1 MVTDSK
7 MFFKCGPLNHTRL
20 GLPVQASRTF
30 EEVKSGLGLR
40 RFSLFP
46 SHSTERDWTRVP
58 GNTDGEQYDEV
69 YLYTRMAVALHC
81 MTLHYSMFSYVML
94 HLSTHYIALRYIA
107 IHYISVWSQTI
118 TRKQLL
124 KLTAID
130 FLDSS
135 VGFRSPP
142 GQIVRCMKAGCNGP
156 CWMIF
161 TCCGYSLIATSSFA
175 LFFFFSVCLDPPLEQ
190 RPKTFMQK
198 ALLERSCELQLLT
211 WTLTILCSLPPFRS
225 FSTGE
230 GFEAPDHVT
239 FNVRQRSS
247 GGFAGLSPTESG
259 DFIMKNGDLARK
271 ISDMV
276 DFNRQTSG
284 IQPVHWRF

>member
-1 MVTDSK
+1 MGTDSK

-69 YLYTRMAVALHC
+69 YLYTWMAVALHC

-94 HLSTHYIALRYIA
+94 HHSTHYIALRYIA
-107 IHYISVWSQTI
+107 LHYISVWSQTI

-142 GQIVRCMKAGCNGP
+142 GPIVRCMKAGCNRP

-175 LFFFFSVCLDPPLEQ
+175 LFLFFRFAWIPHLSKDL
-190 RPKTFMQK
+190 K
-198 ALLERSCELQLLT
+198 RSCRKPYL
-211 WTLTILCSLPPFRS
+211 R
-225 FSTGE
+225 
-230 GFEAPDHVT
+230 
-239 FNVRQRSS
+239 
-247 GGFAGLSPTESG
+247 GLANYSC
-259 DFIMKNGDLARK
+259 
-271 ISDMV
+271 
-276 DFNRQTSG
+276 
-284 IQPVHWRF
+284 